1 MSDDWD
7 DLRIAMGLNKK
18 NDGNNKYLKWIS
30 ITEQDGRPKL
40 VKKEAWD
47 SEQNGKVLCWL
58 QTYEPIMGVYQGYE
72 TGSGKY
78 GIQAD
83 FKITVDGKPMILS
96 STSKPL
102 LFALCNARPVKGQ
115 AIRIQRFGIKK
126 PVLYTVD
133 LLDDLESTGSPEVK
147 TDAPF

>member
-1 MSDDWD
+1 MDDWD
-7 DLRIAMGLNKK
+7 GLRKAMGFK
-18 NDGNNKYLKWIS
+18 NQSNGTGKYLKWVPVY
-30 ITEQDGRPKL
+30 EQDGRPRL
-40 VKKEAWD
+40 VKKDAWD
-47 SEQNGKVLCWL
+47 SEQNERVLCWL

-78 GIQAD
+78 GIQAN
-83 FKITVDGKPMILS
+83 FKITVDSKPMILS

-115 AIRIQRFGIKK
+115 AIRIQRFGAKK
-126 PVLYTVD
+126 PVLYTVE